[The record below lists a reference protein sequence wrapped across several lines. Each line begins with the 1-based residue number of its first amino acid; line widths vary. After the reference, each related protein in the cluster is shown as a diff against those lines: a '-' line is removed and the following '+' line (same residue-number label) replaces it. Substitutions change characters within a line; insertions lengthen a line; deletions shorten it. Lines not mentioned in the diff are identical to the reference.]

1 MANTDVS
8 FNINGSTKDK
18 IKAKLDGKNAREK
31 RVSDVKGDRKK
42 AIGAALDNYVDVDE
56 PDMYDFSSKT
66 KSSPKKKP
74 SMKVSSTRREDLGVS
89 EHTAVKAQR
98 SVKKTSDGL
107 AQSDHGLG
115 ARKKEIK
122 RKSNGDGDKQST
134 TPDLGESPGMLGM
147 MLDSMAGGKPKKT
160 GARSVAS
167 MPVPRTRS
175 GRRARLRSE
184 DGEVEEDEV
193 QEGGQGS
200 PTRERRR
207 RASSKD
213 AFDDSHLPSTSEAM
227 SPELVSRPGDNT
239 GMLGK
244 MLEVS
249 AGKKKKKVGSR
260 SVASMPADV
269 RATAAHAKRSGV
281 ERSTS
286 SRTSERP
293 RREGAPT
300 KPRRTKSS
308 DGDGIA
314 MVELHDSERGGGRG
328 ASHDHDQAKTKKE
341 APPSDRNPVRR
352 HHSMTPTPTVTAP
365 PPKREMPAP
374 MRSASMM
381 LNREATRRGGK
392 GQSLANVTQEYSEE
406 ELPSTSYFA
415 SNHILVNRERM
426 KRGLRPLNRNR
437 AMDDL
442 AREHAAKMASSSGK
456 APLATTFVGNV
467 LRGASIRAIH
477 RATMI
482 ERDGR
487 ERYNI
492 LNPYFQEFGVGTA
505 KGQDGMLYMCQLF
518 SESIS
523 LTCTDAILDD

>member
-8 FNINGSTKDK
+8 FKINGSTKDK

-66 KSSPKKKP
+66 KASPKKKP
-74 SMKVSSTRREDLGVS
+74 SMKARREDLGVS

-98 SVKKTSDGL
+98 PVRTTSSDGL
-107 AQSDHGLG
+107 AHSDHGIG
-115 ARKKEIK
+115 SRKKEIK
-122 RKSNGDGDKQST
+122 RKSNGDGEKTTTT
-134 TPDLGESPGMLGM
+134 TPDIGESPGMLGM

-184 DGEVEEDEV
+184 DGEEEEEEAQPGV
-193 QEGGQGS
+193 QAS

-213 AFDDSHLPSTSEAM
+213 AFDDSHLPSTSEVM
-227 SPELVSRPGDNT
+227 NPELVSKPGDNT

-244 MLEVS
+244 LLEVS

-269 RATAAHAKRSGV
+269 RAAAAHAKRSGV

-286 SRTSERP
+286 SRQSERP

-314 MVELHDSERGGGRG
+314 MVELDDSERGGGGG

-341 APPSDRNPVRR
+341 APASDRNPVRR
-352 HHSMTPTPTVTAP
+352 HHSMTPTPTVTVP

-505 KGQDGMLYMCQLF
+505 KGHDGMLYMCQLF
-518 SESIS
+518 SESIA